1 MKKLLVPVLAFGS
14 LMSFTANA
22 AEGLKITNIRIG
34 QGDATLIQGPV
45 KADGSRVNVLFDAGQ
60 TKGFKAG
67 SAIRVV
73 LEKNGVG
80 PKKRRDGSFD
90 PQAPLD
96 YLIIS
101 HDDFDHMGGAVAG
114 GSHGNSFI
122 LGHDDS
128 VGCVG
133 DDDGDNNVD
142 WEAVNVE
149 YIAGSKAGRIERKSK
164 FYKLDADELGGCDD
178 LKVGNVVDYGIAN
191 FRMSAEAHYKY
202 KFLIDA
208 LVSNGTNKFDIDTA
222 AKVGSYEID
231 LGGGAKM
238 VCYAGNGFVRGHA
251 NQFEEANNPNE
262 LSLSFLVSY
271 GDFDFLISGDLIGR
285 HSTEIDENTGE
296 VVVKRSSATDAHLEV
311 LVGEQIKD
319 AGRKVEVLHVDH
331 HGADNGSE
339 AEFLE
344 HINPDIAIISAGN
357 GNKYLHPTN
366 GTLERLHDAGVYRI
380 IQTSW
385 GNPEDK
391 VSGAVRNRQAI
402 YQSDVV
408 INVSLDF
415 QDPEKA
421 FYYISTGR
429 WFRAERDYTPE

>member
-1 MKKLLVPVLAFGS
+1 MKKSLFLPILAYGLLSSA
-14 LMSFTANA
+14 TAYA

-45 KADGSRVNVLFDAGQ
+45 KPDGSRVNVLFDAGQ
-60 TKGFKAG
+60 TRGFKSG

-80 PKKRRDGSFD
+80 PKKQRDGTLD

-96 YLIIS
+96 FLIVS

-114 GSHGNSFI
+114 GNHGNSFI

-128 VGCVG
+128 VGCAG

-142 WEAVNVE
+142 WEVVDVE
-149 YIAGSKAGRIERKSK
+149 YIAGRKKDTTERKTR
-164 FYKLDADELGGCDD
+164 FYKPDADELGGCDD
-178 LKVGNVVDYGIAN
+178 MQVTNIVDYGISN
-191 FRMSAEAHYKY
+191 FRMDAEAHYKY
-202 KFLIDA
+202 KFLVDA
-208 LVSNGTNKFDIDTA
+208 LVSRGTNKVDLDTGS
-222 AKVGSYEID
+222 KIGSYEID

-238 VCYAGNGFVRGHA
+238 VCYAGNGFVRGHEDR
-251 NQFEEANNPNE
+251 FEKAKDPNE

-271 GDFDFLISGDLIGR
+271 ADFDFLISGDLIGR
-285 HSTEIDENTGE
+285 HGTEVDESGN
-296 VVVKRSSATDAHLEV
+296 VIVKRSPATDAHLEV
-311 LVGEQIKD
+311 LVGEQIKN

-331 HGADNGSE
+331 HGADNGSAE
-339 AEFLE
+339 AFLE
-344 HINPDIAIISAGN
+344 HINPDVAIISSGN

-366 GTLERLHDAGVYRI
+366 GTLQRLHDAGVYRI

-385 GNPEDK
+385 GNPEDR
-391 VSGAVRNRQAI
+391 VSEPVRNRQAI

-408 INVSLDF
+408 INVNLDF
-415 QDPEKA
+415 EDPTKA

-429 WFRAERDYTPE
+429 WFRADRDYTPE